1 MATTDMIRFENV
13 KKIYTG
19 LDAKSKDIVALH
31 NVNLSIKKG
40 EFVFVLG
47 HSGAGKSTFLKLIL
61 REEAA
66 TEGKVFVNGRDLS
79 SIRQREIPYLRRG
92 LGVVF
97 QDFRLIPTMTAYEN
111 VAFAM
116 RVTNIP
122 ERQIKRRVPYVLNLV
137 GLAGK
142 AHSLPQELSGGE
154 QQRIA
159 LARALVHSPPIIIAD
174 EPTGNIDPELS
185 VEIMELLQAIN
196 SVGTTVVVVTHE
208 RELAARFRKRTIMI
222 DHGEVVDDGLGRY
235 GEGGRAGMKWS
246 SFKYLVKQGWHS
258 MVANRLMTLASI
270 GVLVACLMIT
280 GVAALLSVNVT
291 SYVDYLETLNEIVFF
306 IDDAAPAETVE
317 ALKTQI
323 PADGNVAACEYVPK
337 AAAVEE
343 MREYLG
349 DYGDIMNDYAGEGNT
364 ENPLPAS
371 FRVSVTDVAD
381 LAPTVERIK
390 AMGAY
395 TATAEDGTASDANVF
410 YKVNSPSELSSTLVN
425 LKRIVNYIGWG
436 LVAVLGVVS
445 VVVIS
450 NTIRLTVFAR
460 RKEINIMKFVGATN
474 AFIRLPFFVEGM
486 TVGAISGVLATVV
499 VGGAYYGLEQALLQP
514 EALWLNEFT
523 KCMWPFM
530 DIIWPLLGGFV
541 LFGVAIGGVGCASS
555 IRKHLKV

>member
-31 NVNLSIKKG
+31 NVYLSIKKG

-235 GEGGRAGMKWS
+235 GRE
-246 SFKYLVKQGWHS
+246 
-258 MVANRLMTLASI
+258 
-270 GVLVACLMIT
+270 
-280 GVAALLSVNVT
+280 AAQV
-291 SYVDYLETLNEIVFF
+291 
-306 IDDAAPAETVE
+306 
-317 ALKTQI
+317 
-323 PADGNVAACEYVPK
+323 
-337 AAAVEE
+337 
-343 MREYLG
+343 
-349 DYGDIMNDYAGEGNT
+349 
-364 ENPLPAS
+364 
-371 FRVSVTDVAD
+371 
-381 LAPTVERIK
+381 
-390 AMGAY
+390 
-395 TATAEDGTASDANVF
+395 
-410 YKVNSPSELSSTLVN
+410 
-425 LKRIVNYIGWG
+425 
-436 LVAVLGVVS
+436 
-445 VVVIS
+445 
-450 NTIRLTVFAR
+450 
-460 RKEINIMKFVGATN
+460 
-474 AFIRLPFFVEGM
+474 
-486 TVGAISGVLATVV
+486 
-499 VGGAYYGLEQALLQP
+499 
-514 EALWLNEFT
+514 
-523 KCMWPFM
+523 
-530 DIIWPLLGGFV
+530 
-541 LFGVAIGGVGCASS
+541 
-555 IRKHLKV
+555 